1 MLEEYDIGR
10 HRFCELKHF
19 CMQYPDWVA
28 CYRRVKGNG
37 LCKGEDDITGDTAV
51 QKADYGHAIELIET
65 TARATSLAYADY
77 ILKSVTEDVSY
88 SYLKDKG
95 LRCDKNTFD
104 ELRGRFFYLLSLRK
118 GM

>member
-19 CMQYPDWVA
+19 CLQYQDWKDI
-28 CYRRVKGNG
+28 YQRVKDDKYSNS
-37 LCKGEDDITGDTAV
+37 KDDITARTAIL
-51 QKADYGHAIELIET
+51 KTDYGNAIKLIET
-65 TARATSLAYADY
+65 TARATSQAYADY
-77 ILKSVTEDVSY
+77 ILESVTKDVSY

-95 LRCDKNTFD
+95 LKCDKDAFD
-104 ELRGRFFYLLSLRK
+104 TLRGRFFYLLSLRK